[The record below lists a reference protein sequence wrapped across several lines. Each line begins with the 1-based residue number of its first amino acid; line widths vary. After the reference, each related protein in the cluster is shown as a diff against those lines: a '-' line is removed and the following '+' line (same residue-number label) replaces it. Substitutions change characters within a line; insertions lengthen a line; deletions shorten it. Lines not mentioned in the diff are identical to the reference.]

1 MWNTHYDITFSAAIL
16 EEKKR
21 QSEDLKKQRDS
32 CIARAEKMKRE
43 MKDLKKTKDDLI
55 VAHGRRSPS
64 PKTIGFIKQ
73 NEKLQVRIFAYL
85 CYRELFSTCLFAH
98 CDWIV

>member
-1 MWNTHYDITFSAAIL
+1 
-16 EEKKR
+16 
-21 QSEDLKKQRDS
+21 
-32 CIARAEKMKRE
+32 MKRE

-73 NEKLQVRIFAYL
+73 NEKLQVRIEFYVSFNT
-85 CYRELFSTCLFAH
+85 ES
-98 CDWIV
+98 DWIM

>member
-1 MWNTHYDITFSAAIL
+1 MESNFASYLINENFFQPLAAIN

-21 QSEDLKKQRDS
+21 QREDLKKQRDQ

-73 NEKLQVRIFAYL
+73 NEKLQVRIEFYVS
-85 CYRELFSTCLFAH
+85 FSTES
-98 CDWIV
+98 D

>member
-1 MWNTHYDITFSAAIL
+1 MKYSAKLQLIIFFQPTAAVN

-21 QSEDLKKQRDS
+21 QREDLKKQRDQ

-73 NEKLQVRIFAYL
+73 NEKLQVRIAFYVSFHT
-85 CYRELFSTCLFAH
+85 E
-98 CDWIV
+98 